1 MNAEFFIFFE
11 LTCALAFVLTT
22 GKKQAKTGKNRQKK
36 ALQIARRRSE
46 QGVAGLKFVLLRGR

>member
-22 GKKQAKTGKNRQKK
+22 GKKQAKTGKKK
-36 ALQIARRRSE
+36 PC
-46 QGVAGLKFVLLRGR
+46 K